1 MKTRITELFKIEY
14 PIIQGGM
21 ALVSDAD
28 LTAAV
33 SAGGGL
39 GILNS
44 IGSPE
49 NLRAEI
55 RRVRELTDKPFAVN
69 VMLLAKNV
77 KDIIAVTIEEK
88 VKIIA
93 TGAGNPRDYVP
104 VWHEAGA
111 LVMPVVPSA
120 KVAKRMEES
129 GVDAV
134 VCEGGESG
142 GHIGEVTTISMIPVA
157 ARICKIPVVAAGG
170 IGSGRGVAAAFAL
183 GAEGVQL
190 GTAFIVADEC
200 RASDAYK
207 DAIVNAMESD
217 TVVYV
222 NGMSGRNCRTVRS
235 ELSDKYF
242 EVLKAEGLEAAKA
255 LTSAGLAVAM
265 KSGETDKSL
274 YLAGQSAGS
283 VIKRQPAAAIIKEL
297 MDEARTVALE
307 QIEKWK

>member
-1 MKTRITELFKIEY
+1 MKTRITELFGIEY

-21 ALVSDAD
+21 ALVSDAA

-33 SAGGGL
+33 SEAGGL

-44 IGSPE
+44 VGTAE

-55 RRVRELTDKPFAVN
+55 HKVRELTDKPFAVN
-69 VMLLAKNV
+69 VMLLARNV
-77 KDIIAVTIEEK
+77 KEIIEVTLEEK

-93 TGAGNPRDYVP
+93 TGAGNPKDYVQM
-104 VWHEAGA
+104 WHDAGA

-120 KVAKRMEES
+120 KVAKRMEEA

-142 GHIGEVTTISMIPVA
+142 GHIGEVTTLSMIPVA
-157 ARICKIPVVAAGG
+157 ASICKIPVVAAGG
-170 IGSGRGVAAAFAL
+170 IASGRAIAAAFAL
-183 GAEGVQL
+183 GAEAVQL

-200 RASDAYK
+200 AASDGYK
-207 DAIVNAMESD
+207 DAIVGAMESD

-222 NGMSGRNCRTVRS
+222 NGMSGRNCRTVKS
-235 ELSDKYF
+235 ELSNKYF
-242 EVLKAEGLEAAKA
+242 ETLKADGLDAAKA
-255 LTSAGLAVAM
+255 LTAAGLSVAM
-265 KSGETDKSL
+265 STGETENSL

-283 VIKRQPAAAIIKEL
+283 VMKRQPAAAIIKEL
-297 MDEARTVALE
+297 MEDAKTAALS